1 MSPAVLLVT
10 LRAAGDGGERERE
23 ASGGGGGRERERESA
38 DGVWTRR
45 EAAMVSWVVRCE
57 AGGDGNDDGWR
68 ERDEAKKKR
77 RGGVTKK
84 RGG

>member
-57 AGGDGNDDGWR
+57 GGDGNDDGWR

>member
-57 AGGDGNDDGWR
+57 AGGTATMTGGGR
-68 ERDEAKKKR
+68 ETRRRKR
-77 RGGVTKK
+77 EEEG
-84 RGG
+84 